1 MKSNADK
8 MLDKTRLSFG
18 KHKGLCPEE
27 IAKVDPGYVLWLYN
41 NVEPKRC
48 SKELALDCE
57 DAVNDADDPDRY
69 DAHEW

>member
-8 MLDKTRLSFG
+8 MLDKTRLNFG
-18 KHKGLCPEE
+18 KYKERC
-27 IAKVDPGYVLWLYN
+27 YVLWLYN

-48 SKELALDCE
+48 SKDLALDCE
-57 DAVNDADDPDRY
+57 DAVVDNDDPDRY